1 MGRVQGKTSSESV
14 PCGITHREGGNTMLL
29 SIHKA
34 KWNRIRSGHLYIDVA
49 TYLTAVTQGRIYRG
63 SQFEDAVYHGGDI
76 MREGT

>member
-1 MGRVQGKTSSESV
+1 
-14 PCGITHREGGNTMLL
+14 MLL